1 MKTYLNKIIKF
12 SNVDGPGNRMA
23 IFFQNCNFN
32 CKYCH
37 NPETI
42 SLCIGCGKCVEV
54 CPNKALE
61 KVGNEIK
68 WIEKNCVQCDRCT
81 KICNYN
87 SSPKVKNITVDELL
101 NEVRK
106 VKSFIKGI
114 TVSGGES
121 TLNYIF
127 LTELFKRIKEEFPKL
142 TCFVDTNGSLN
153 LSDEKYKDFVNI
165 TDSFML
171 DVKAWDEKEHLDL
184 VGVDNKNVIKNL
196 KYLLLI
202 KKLYEVRTVIV
213 DKYLNNELTVK
224 EVSKI
229 ISNTD
234 IRYKIIK
241 YRSIGVR
248 ESMKNDLKAP
258 TDVML
263 QELKEI
269 ANSLNVKNA
278 LVI

>member
-184 VGVDNKNVIKNL
+184 VGVDNENVIKNL

>member
-81 KICNYN
+81 KVCNYN

>member
-42 SLCIGCGKCVEV
+42 SLCVGCGKCVEV
-54 CPNKALE
+54 CPSKALE
-61 KVGNEIK
+61 KVGNEIR
-68 WIEKNCVQCDRCT
+68 WIEKNCIQCDRCT
-81 KICNYN
+81 EICSYN
-87 SSPKVKNITVDELL
+87 SSPKVKNITVEELL
-101 NEVRK
+101 NEIRK

-229 ISNTD
+229 ISNAN

-248 ESMKNDLKAP
+248 ESMKNDLKIP
-258 TDVML
+258 TDIIL